1 MNLYIF
7 VETIVFRFGTR
18 LKSSLTLR
26 KCSLLHSLNMKVL
39 FEKEEKGKNNRFINV
54 NYDKYEN

>member
-1 MNLYIF
+1 M
-7 VETIVFRFGTR
+7 IVFRFGTR
-18 LKSSLTLR
+18 LKSSLTLG